1 VVDYVTSSTFTDHYI
16 DNQLAGQPILKI
28 ALHFN
33 NGYCN
38 GNSAGADDLK
48 ICNGS
53 ASEQWVSDPQ
63 NAYLVNIGRSNDQD
77 NWEVLCNPGG
87 GARLVIGTRDS
98 CSTFHWVTG
107 HQPRVPACL
116 RITRQAGSAAADG
129 PSRIAGV
136 WRVRCRRRGDADR

>member
-1 VVDYVTSSTFTDHYI
+1 MGGAVNDYAPIYAIGINNGAWKWDVSVVDYVTSSTFTDHYI

-98 CSTFHWVTG
+98 CSTYHKQWASVFTG
-107 HQPRVPACL
+107 
-116 RITRQAGSAAADG
+116 
-129 PSRIAGV
+129 
-136 WRVRCRRRGDADR
+136 